1 MLALLAR
8 VRAGLR
14 GYVSRKEK
22 LEGRE
27 TNLNVYGT
35 TQQAGE
41 PAGGRNQLA

>member
-1 MLALLAR
+1 MLALLAY
-8 VRAGLR
+8 AHAELR
-14 GYVSRKEK
+14 GCVSRKEK

-41 PAGGRNQLA
+41 PAGGINQLA